1 MLSKNVRTLKTEQ
14 TYQGKIEKNEE
25 KKKRK
30 KIDYM
35 DLPSVYIG
43 LTNFI
48 ILLYESIPTI
58 TIFFGASNK

>member
-1 MLSKNVRTLKTEQ
+1 MKKKER
-14 TYQGKIEKNEE
+14 
-25 KKKRK
+25 KKRK
-30 KIDYM
+30 NDYM

-48 ILLYESIPTI
+48 ILSYESIPTI